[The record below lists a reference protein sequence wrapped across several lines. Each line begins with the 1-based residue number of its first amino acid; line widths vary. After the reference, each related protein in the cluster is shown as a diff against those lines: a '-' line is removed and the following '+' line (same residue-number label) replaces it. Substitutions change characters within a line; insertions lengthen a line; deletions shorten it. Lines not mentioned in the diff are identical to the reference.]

1 MIGQTISHYRI
12 TEKLGEGGMDV
23 VYKAEDTKLERAVAL
38 KFLAPQ
44 LLEDEEA
51 RKRFTR
57 EAKAAAAL
65 DHPNV
70 CNIYEIDEA
79 DDQTFLAMAYVEGKA
94 VRDKVQKRPL
104 KLDEALDIAAQTAQ
118 GLRAQRQRSRDRRFP
133 CESFTETARD
143 RLRRQAESSETSTS
157 NRATLPVFAL
167 RAGL

>member
-1 MIGQTISHYRI
+1 MSFSR
-12 TEKLGEGGMDV
+12 LR
-23 VYKAEDTKLERAVAL
+23 DTKLERAVAL

-79 DDQTFLAMAYVEGKA
+79 GRPDLAGNGLRRGQGRQRQGPK
-94 VRDKVQKRPL
+94 
-104 KLDEALDIAAQTAQ
+104 ISAQTQ
-118 GLRAQRQRSRDRRFP
+118 
-133 CESFTETARD
+133 
-143 RLRRQAESSETSTS
+143 
-157 NRATLPVFAL
+157 
-167 RAGL
+167 